1 MYVPF
6 FQLYGCII
14 DEQNCKIFKAHVMM
28 TRYSIYCGRILPIQ
42 LTHLSSSPVCV
53 CVCVVGASAH
63 FNYTV
68 QCCQPQS
75 PCVYSSFGLYASYV
89 SKFVP
94 FYQPLFT
101 SLFPTGPGSHFSAV
115 SVSLFVCSS
124 PHTSDAMQ
132 SLSFFVWLI
141 PLSVMP
147 VGSIY
152 VRASDRIS
160 FFLTAE

>member
-115 SVSLFVCSS
+115 SPRARLLLPRTALICDVFSVVSNIMFTFLFQAVV
-124 PHTSDAMQ
+124 HTTCT
-132 SLSFFVWLI
+132 F
-141 PLSVMP
+141 P
-147 VGSIY
+147 
-152 VRASDRIS
+152 
-160 FFLTAE
+160 